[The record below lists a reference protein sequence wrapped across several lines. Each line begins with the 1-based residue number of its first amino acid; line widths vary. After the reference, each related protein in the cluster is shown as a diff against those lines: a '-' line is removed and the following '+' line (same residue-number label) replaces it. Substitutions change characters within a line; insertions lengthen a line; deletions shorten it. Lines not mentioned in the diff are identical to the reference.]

1 MRSKYEIEEMLE
13 AVIEGLKIE
22 RAKLEE
28 DYEDY
33 NPYRISALRTRRA
46 MLEWVLGL
54 REWNLLRN

>member
-54 REWNLLRN
+54 RE